1 MITIQK
7 TAIKWCIAKAKEA
20 EVRAGCN
27 DLSEKECK
35 LFNLN
40 YNKHGTN
47 AIIKIAKE
55 VMK

>member
-7 TAIKWCIAKAKEA
+7 TAIKWCIAKEA